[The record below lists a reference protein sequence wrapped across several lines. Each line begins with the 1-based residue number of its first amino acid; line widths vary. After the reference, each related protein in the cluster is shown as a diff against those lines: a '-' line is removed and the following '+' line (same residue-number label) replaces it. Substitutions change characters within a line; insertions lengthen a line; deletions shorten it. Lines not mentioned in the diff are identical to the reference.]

1 MLSRCSFGS
10 GSLRLAGTEMKRGLP
25 HIYGKIRLINNL
37 ILNVVVRGGKL
48 VFWASLKEKP
58 NKATTSASQHPTDDG

>member
-1 MLSRCSFGS
+1 
-10 GSLRLAGTEMKRGLP
+10 MKRGLP